1 MSLGWL
7 SEPAVLPTQSK
18 EIPVDPSSTHELA
31 QAVFDKEREARQY
44 GAVIT
49 SRQKITTLRNE
60 QKQFIQ
66 NQNAA
71 QRDEFIRQ
79 QNELR
84 NKQRMQQKVNKYQ
97 SIIRGDSNAV
107 SKEYLVDF
115 SAKGLDVTMEDHDV
129 TLMKARDK
137 IDYSLYEDMVIDPN
151 QTQSNSSR
159 SKLTFEDRI
168 KAYKDER
175 KQLILDAE
183 KRKQHFMEQ
192 VKNGNVDQLI
202 KEMTE
207 MHTKNEAI
215 LRTKPV
221 FTHKQTKTIKPSSV
235 HKGIAMEIRNKKRK
249 MNDGSPSL
257 GDQDAE
263 PLSKRFKSQ
272 DVDTERGGYVAIPP
286 PNNLYPNDKRRNNET
301 KKEAIDLIESVLIED
316 DTEQKE
322 EKEPLVQTNTMPQN
336 YAHAYT
342 QYPNHAY
349 NPYLQYNPYMNPYV
363 QMQYQY
369 PYYNPQL
376 MQNPYMNPH
385 MFSQA
390 TQPSSNPLLNT
401 NVNANVT
408 KPTGKTDGT

>member
-137 IDYSLYEDMVIDPN
+137 TDYSLYEDMVID
-151 QTQSNSSR
+151 
-159 SKLTFEDRI
+159 
-168 KAYKDER
+168 
-175 KQLILDAE
+175 
-183 KRKQHFMEQ
+183 
-192 VKNGNVDQLI
+192 
-202 KEMTE
+202 
-207 MHTKNEAI
+207 
-215 LRTKPV
+215 
-221 FTHKQTKTIKPSSV
+221 
-235 HKGIAMEIRNKKRK
+235 
-249 MNDGSPSL
+249 
-257 GDQDAE
+257 
-263 PLSKRFKSQ
+263 
-272 DVDTERGGYVAIPP
+272 
-286 PNNLYPNDKRRNNET
+286 
-301 KKEAIDLIESVLIED
+301 
-316 DTEQKE
+316 
-322 EKEPLVQTNTMPQN
+322 
-336 YAHAYT
+336 
-342 QYPNHAY
+342 
-349 NPYLQYNPYMNPYV
+349 
-363 QMQYQY
+363 
-369 PYYNPQL
+369 
-376 MQNPYMNPH
+376 
-385 MFSQA
+385 
-390 TQPSSNPLLNT
+390 
-401 NVNANVT
+401 
-408 KPTGKTDGT
+408 